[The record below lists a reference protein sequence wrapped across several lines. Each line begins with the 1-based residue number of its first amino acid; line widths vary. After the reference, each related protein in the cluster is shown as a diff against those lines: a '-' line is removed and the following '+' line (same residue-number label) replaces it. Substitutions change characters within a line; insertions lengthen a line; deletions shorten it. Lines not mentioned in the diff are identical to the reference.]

1 MSSFIKENTRK
12 SLFKWKKILLS
23 CLFNNYY
30 PNYTHTTLHKNKKQN
45 TTLRKP
51 WSEKILNTE
60 QEIIKN
66 KQSTLW
72 LGKTHDT
79 NRLYPWT
86 KIQERLIKQ
95 TTLHIRNQIINTK
108 RLKFTTQLTQ
118 FKRQWTMN
126 PQYIQNIHYRLLF
139 KTKQN
144 KHMTRQHIQQ
154 NNLKHLSKNT
164 AIKEIM
170 NTTYGKH
177 KTTLTYNKNNK
188 WKNNT
193 NSNKKHAIAITEYR
207 KLKLKLNKKKDLK
220 EKLDTTISKLPHHKK
235 EIKNKR
241 GYQKNETLITHTPR
255 YDNFKI
261 CNLIIKDNIINKIHI
276 QQHRKMNN
284 LEKLTH
290 KKNIKWP

>member
-1 MSSFIKENTRK
+1 M
-12 SLFKWKKILLS
+12 
-23 CLFNNYY
+23 
-30 PNYTHTTLHKNKKQN
+30 KNKLNKYTITN
-45 TTLRKP
+45 TMK
-51 WSEKILNTE
+51 KK
-60 QEIIKN
+60 EIIINN
-66 KQSTLW
+66 KTL
-72 LGKTHDT
+72 LPK
-79 NRLYPWT
+79 
-86 KIQERLIKQ
+86 
-95 TTLHIRNQIINTK
+95 RNTII
-108 RLKFTTQLTQ
+108 
-118 FKRQWTMN
+118 KRQWTMN
-126 PQYIQNIHYRLLF
+126 PQYIQNIHYIRKLLLNTEQEII
-139 KTKQN
+139 KN
-144 KHMTRQHIQQ
+144 NVTRKNSRSKINTWLRHNIQQ

-177 KTTLTYNKNNK
+177 KTYTLTYNKNNK

>member
-1 MSSFIKENTRK
+1 
-12 SLFKWKKILLS
+12 
-23 CLFNNYY
+23 
-30 PNYTHTTLHKNKKQN
+30 
-45 TTLRKP
+45 
-51 WSEKILNTE
+51 
-60 QEIIKN
+60 
-66 KQSTLW
+66 
-72 LGKTHDT
+72 
-79 NRLYPWT
+79 
-86 KIQERLIKQ
+86 
-95 TTLHIRNQIINTK
+95 
-108 RLKFTTQLTQ
+108 
-118 FKRQWTMN
+118 
-126 PQYIQNIHYRLLF
+126 
-139 KTKQN
+139 
-144 KHMTRQHIQQ
+144 MTRQHIQQ